1 LNIYALKPDYRL
13 PILAVRDRDVAR
25 ETYTY
30 IVPQALAAPEIS
42 LAVYSGTKGFVLAF
56 TKSLAREVGPYDIT
70 VNAVCPGSIVTDM
83 NRGIYP
89 PERQVARARELPLRR
104 LGDPMDVAEA
114 VLFLAADSG
123 RFVTGQ
129 CVDVNGGATMA

>member
-1 LNIYALKPDYRL
+1 MYPTAGYAR
-13 PILAVRDRDVAR
+13 AVQVVD
-25 ETYTY
+25 TLY
-30 IVPQALAAPEIS
+30 I
-42 LAVYSGTKGFVLAF
+42 SGHIPK
-56 TKSLAREVGPYDIT
+56 
-70 VNAVCPGSIVTDM
+70 
-83 NRGIYP
+83 IYP

-129 CVDVNGGATMA
+129 CVDVMVEIEVMAVTD